1 MKNTY
6 TIKIAGNDYLFR
18 VSKDE
23 NGIFIEFKRNDKLQ
37 SSTYLPLEN
46 EDQLKMILSE
56 KLMIMALYDINHFVK
71 DIYTPTP
78 TNT

>member
-37 SSTYLPLEN
+37 SSTYLPLAQVLHSTLGNLVTLSLPPIYSVRSVYSEN
-46 EDQLKMILSE
+46 FPAGQEVQ
-56 KLMIMALYDINHFVK
+56 
-71 DIYTPTP
+71 
-78 TNT
+78 